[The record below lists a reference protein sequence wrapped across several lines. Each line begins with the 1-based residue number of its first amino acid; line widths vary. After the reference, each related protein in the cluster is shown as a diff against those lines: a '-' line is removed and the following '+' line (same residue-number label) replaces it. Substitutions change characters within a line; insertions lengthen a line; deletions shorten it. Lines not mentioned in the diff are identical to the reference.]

1 MCGEGVKMGRKTN
14 GLFAAK
20 KLIAKRRNFKIRKVN
35 LLVKAKYDP
44 LENANQAKGIILE
57 KTQREAKQPNSALR
71 KSVVVQLSK
80 NGKSVTAFL
89 PGNNASKFV
98 QEHDEVMIEGI
109 GGIKGKSKGDIP
121 GVRWKVIQ
129 INGQSLNALVRGKL
143 ERARK

>member
-1 MCGEGVKMGRKTN
+1 MGRKTN

-20 KLIAKRRNFKIRKVN
+20 KLIAKRRNFKIKRVDP
-35 LLVKAKYDP
+35 LVKARYDP

-71 KSVVVQLSK
+71 KCVVVQLSK

>member
-1 MCGEGVKMGRKTN
+1 MGRKTN

-20 KLIAKRRNFKIRKVN
+20 KLIAKRRQFKIKRVN
-35 LLVKAKYDP
+35 PLVRAKYDP
-44 LENANQAKGIILE
+44 LENANQAKGIVLE

-71 KSVVVQLSK
+71 KCVVVQLSK

-98 QEHDEVMIEGI
+98 QEHDEVLIEGI

-121 GVRWKVIQ
+121 GVRWKVTQ
-129 INGQSLNALVRGKL
+129 VNAQSLNALVRGKI

>member
-1 MCGEGVKMGRKTN
+1 MGRKTN

-20 KLIAKRRNFKIRKVN
+20 KLIEKRDKFKIRKVD
-35 LLVKAKYDP
+35 LLKKAKYDP
-44 LENANQAKGIILE
+44 LENANQAKGIVLE

-71 KSVVVQLSK
+71 KCAVVQLSK
-80 NGKSVTAFL
+80 NGKTVTAFL

-98 QEHDEVMIEGI
+98 NEHDEVMIEGI

-129 INGQSLNALVRGKL
+129 VNGQSLNALTRGKL

>member
-1 MCGEGVKMGRKTN
+1 MARKTN

-20 KLIAKRRNFKIRKVN
+20 KLIDKRKGFKRKKVD
-35 LLVKAKYDP
+35 LLEKAKYDP
-44 LENANQAKGIILE
+44 LENSNQAKGIVLE

-71 KSVVVQLSK
+71 KCVVVQLSK
-80 NGKSVTAFL
+80 NGKSIAAFL

-98 QEHDEVMIEGI
+98 NEHDEVMVEGI

-121 GVRWKVIQ
+121 GIRWKVTQ
-129 INGQSLNALVRGKL
+129 VNGQSLNALIRGKL

>member
-1 MCGEGVKMGRKTN
+1 MSRKTN

-20 KLIAKRRNFKIRKVN
+20 KLINKRKNFKMRKVDP
-35 LLVKAKYDP
+35 LVKAKYDP
-44 LENANQAKGIILE
+44 LQNATQAKGIVLE

-71 KSVVVQLSK
+71 KCVVVQLSK
-80 NGKSVTAFL
+80 NGKSVAAFL

-98 QEHDEVMIEGI
+98 NEHDEVLVEGI

-121 GVRWKVIQ
+121 GIRLKVTQ
-129 INGQSLNALVRGKL
+129 VNGQSLNALIRGKL

>member
-1 MCGEGVKMGRKTN
+1 MGRKTN

-20 KLIAKRRNFKIRKVN
+20 KLIAKRRQFKIRKVDP
-35 LLVKAKYDP
+35 LVKAKYDP
-44 LENANQAKGIILE
+44 LENANQAKGIVLE

-71 KSVVVQLSK
+71 KCAVVQLSK

-98 QEHDEVMIEGI
+98 NEHDEVLIEGI
-109 GGIKGKSKGDIP
+109 GGIMGKAKGDIP

-129 INGQSLNALVRGKL
+129 VNGQSLNALVRGKI

>member
-1 MCGEGVKMGRKTN
+1 MGRKTN

-20 KLIAKRRNFKIRKVN
+20 KLISKRRKFKIKKVD
-35 LLVKAKYDP
+35 LLKKAKYDP
-44 LENANQAKGIILE
+44 LENANQAKGIVLE

-71 KSVVVQLSK
+71 KCAVVQLAK

-89 PGNNASKFV
+89 PGNLASKFV
-98 QEHDEVMIEGI
+98 NEHDEVMIEGI

-129 INGQSLNALVRGKL
+129 VNGQSLNALIRGKI

>member
-1 MCGEGVKMGRKTN
+1 MGKKTN

-20 KLIAKRRNFKIRKVN
+20 KLIQTRKKFKIKKVDP
-35 LLVKAKYDP
+35 LVKAKYDP
-44 LENANQAKGIILE
+44 LENSSQARGIVLE

-71 KSVVVQLSK
+71 KCVVVQLAK
-80 NGKSVTAFL
+80 NGKSITAFL

-98 QEHDEVMIEGI
+98 NEHDEVIVEGI

-121 GVRWKVIQ
+121 GVRWKVIKV
-129 INGQSLNALVRGKL
+129 NGQSLNALIRGKI

>member
-1 MCGEGVKMGRKTN
+1 MSRKTN

-20 KLIAKRRNFKIRKVN
+20 TLVNKRNRYKKVRVDP
-35 LLVKAKYDP
+35 LKKAKYDP
-44 LENANQAKGIILE
+44 LENSSQAKGIVLE

-71 KSVVVQLSK
+71 KCVVVQLSK
-80 NGKSVTAFL
+80 NGKSVAAFL

-98 QEHDEVMIEGI
+98 NEHDEVMIEGI

-121 GVRWKVIQ
+121 GIRWKVIQ
-129 INGQSLNALVRGKL
+129 VNGQSLRALIKGKL